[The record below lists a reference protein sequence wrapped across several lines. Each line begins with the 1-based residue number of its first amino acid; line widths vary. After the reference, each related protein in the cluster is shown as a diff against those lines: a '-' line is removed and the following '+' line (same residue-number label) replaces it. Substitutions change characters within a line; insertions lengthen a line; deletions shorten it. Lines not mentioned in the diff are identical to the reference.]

1 VDSKH
6 LHCAVTRDQG
16 VFGGGKRV
24 QRKRKVDSA
33 EGALL
38 RQEEIAFIKA
48 LSNIELS
55 PVFLRELRKAAA
67 IPQNLCWCVVCVEVY
82 G

>member
-1 VDSKH
+1 VRLPEIKEYSEEEGEFNGRGRW
-6 LHCAVTRDQG
+6 TP
-16 VFGGGKRV
+16 
-24 QRKRKVDSA
+24 A

-48 LSNIELS
+48 LSNIALS
-55 PVFLRELRKAAA
+55 PAFLRELRKAAA